1 MEKEIRLILQMAAK
15 ILQAVIFSGH
25 KGQKSPEILPKPL
38 FPSQLTPLF
47 SVFENRKT
55 PGFTPRKSARPPLSD
70 DWAAHGV
77 PGRLL
82 PEQRLAVLL
91 PGAGRQ
97 GRVVLRP
104 ACRRSVSLQP
114 GMARR
119 LVLRSFP
126 LQRPAPCRMNFAE
139 ECKARLEPHR
149 GVPGQYNSRVRI
161 GKPAPGRQSR
171 DEVKIGAE
179 WALGTL
185 PPASKYAPS
194 YSRGIS
200 RPDASPAQANPAAG
214 SALGGGRELKRVLGF
229 YKKLIYSFFY
239 KKRWMA
245 TRFLGERKPVFCLAK
260 GAFHHLLLDHE
271 KY

>member
-55 PGFTPRKSARPPLSD
+55 PGFTPRKSARPTLPD

-97 GRVVLRP
+97 RRVS
-104 ACRRSVSLQP
+104 ACQRSVSLQP
-114 GMARR
+114 GMAQH
-119 LVLRSFP
+119 LGLRSSP
-126 LQRPAPCRMNFAE
+126 LQRPASRRMDLAE
-139 ECKARLEPHR
+139 ERKA
-149 GVPGQYNSRVRI
+149 
-161 GKPAPGRQSR
+161 
-171 DEVKIGAE
+171 
-179 WALGTL
+179 
-185 PPASKYAPS
+185 
-194 YSRGIS
+194 
-200 RPDASPAQANPAAG
+200 
-214 SALGGGRELKRVLGF
+214 
-229 YKKLIYSFFY
+229 
-239 KKRWMA
+239 
-245 TRFLGERKPVFCLAK
+245 CL
-260 GAFHHLLLDHE
+260 
-271 KY
+271 